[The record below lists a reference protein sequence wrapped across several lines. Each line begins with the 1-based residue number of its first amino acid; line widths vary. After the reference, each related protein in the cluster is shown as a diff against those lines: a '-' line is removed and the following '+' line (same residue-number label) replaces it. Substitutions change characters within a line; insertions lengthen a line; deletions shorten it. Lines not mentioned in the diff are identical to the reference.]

1 MKTLSRL
8 QAAGYQVQ
16 LDGEEIVCRW
26 RGPGKPDAAQLRPL
40 LEELRQH
47 KGEALQSLKQAQE
60 LPAHVG
66 DWPEEWLETYI
77 ERAGIMEFDG
87 GLPRLEA
94 ERRAEELVRE
104 AHRRSQEL
112 VI

>member
-16 LDGEEIVCRW
+16 LEGEEIVCRW
-26 RGPGKPDAAQLRPL
+26 LGPGKPDAAQVRPL

-47 KGEALQSLKQAQE
+47 KDEALQSLKQAQD

-66 DWPEEWLETYI
+66 DWPE
-77 ERAGIMEFDG
+77 G
-87 GLPRLEA
+87 
-94 ERRAEELVRE
+94 
-104 AHRRSQEL
+104 
-112 VI
+112 